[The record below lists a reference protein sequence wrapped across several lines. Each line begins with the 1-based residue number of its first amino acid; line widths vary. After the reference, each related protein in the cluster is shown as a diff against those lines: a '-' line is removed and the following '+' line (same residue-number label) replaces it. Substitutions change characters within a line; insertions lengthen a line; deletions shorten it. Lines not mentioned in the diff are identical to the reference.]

1 MINQFLKI
9 FKKSR
14 FVLYYQ
20 IVDKLFFF
28 ILFLILARLLSVDN
42 YGNIVLLFSVS
53 NILMFVFQF
62 GLPVYLQRQVARNN
76 VVDKSDLSS
85 ALYYGFT
92 SFLISTFIMLLIF
105 HFYYANTNYS
115 LIVILH
121 SFVYSFY
128 FISILNSI
136 LLGKREEKIQFIS
149 YSSVRLLSIILI
161 ISLLIVYP
169 SIILFILIGLIGNII
184 IALSFYKFILNKFT
198 PVRNTTRSL
207 SNSLKSIFI
216 YSFPIGVAAMVNF
229 LYDKIDIIIISEIID
244 IEKVAFYNIAYGVYK
259 SSNLLFSF
267 ILVSGF
273 TRVSSLS
280 LRKFAVKI
288 FLRKYSYYILTISV
302 SASIALYF
310 SSEILINLIYGEKY
324 IPAVIL
330 LQYLSFSVIPLAL
343 NNLTGITMNGLGM
356 YKENMYVVL
365 IALLINIAL
374 NIVLLLNLGIIGA
387 VYATIITEVFILI
400 CDAFYL
406 KNKLW

>member
-1 MINQFLKI
+1 
-9 FKKSR
+9 
-14 FVLYYQ
+14 
-20 IVDKLFFF
+20 
-28 ILFLILARLLSVDN
+28 
-42 YGNIVLLFSVS
+42 
-53 NILMFVFQF
+53 MFVFQF

-92 SFLISTFIMLLIF
+92 SLLISTLIMLLIF
-105 HFYYANTNYS
+105 HFYYGNTNYF

-121 SFVYSFY
+121 SFVFSFY

-136 LLGKREEKIQFIS
+136 LLGKGEEKIQYIS
-149 YSSVRLLSIILI
+149 YLSVRLLSIIMI

-169 SIILFILIGLIGNII
+169 SLILFILIGLIGNII
-184 IALSFYKFILNKFT
+184 IAISFYKFILNKFA
-198 PVRNTTRSL
+198 PVLNTTRSL
-207 SNSLKSIFI
+207 SHSLKSIFI
-216 YSFPIGVAAMVNF
+216 SSFPIGVAAMVNF
-229 LYDKIDIIIISEIID
+229 LYDKIDVIIISEIID

-288 FLRKYSYYILTISV
+288 FLKKYSYYILTISV
-302 SASIALYF
+302 SVSIALYF
-310 SSEILINLIYGEKY
+310 SSEILINLIYGERY

-330 LQYLSFSVIPLAL
+330 LQYLSFSLIPLAL

-365 IALLINIAL
+365 FALLINIAL
-374 NIVLLLNLGIIGA
+374 NIVLLLNFGVIGA

-400 CDAFYL
+400 CDIFYL